1 MNTATDENENAKALV
16 YDIQRFCLHDGPGVR
31 TTVFFKGCLLRCPWC
46 SNPES
51 ISPSPEVY
59 YIRSKCIACGECVRA
74 CGEGCIELVDGEVRI
89 DREKCV
95 NCFSCVAA
103 CPTKALVKKGER
115 MTAAELLQKAL
126 ADRDFYD
133 ESGGGVTVSG
143 GDPLLQSPVVAGFL
157 RLAKAEGL
165 HTAMET
171 SGFASRQALERVL
184 PYCDLVY
191 IDVKHA
197 DPLRHREIIGQDN
210 EIIHDNLRFLAGTGK
225 EVIVRLPLIPG
236 YNMDEDSIDKLIA
249 LLQPLGLP
257 VEPLL
262 FHQLGKNKYHSVGK
276 KYDLAEARPLDESEI
291 EVIGEKLAAA
301 GLRVI

>member
-1 MNTATDENENAKALV
+1 MNTETSENANTKALV

-31 TTVFFKGCLLRCPWC
+31 TTVFFKGCPLRCPWC

-51 ISPSPEVY
+51 ISPSPEIY
-59 YIRSKCIACGECVRA
+59 HIRSKCIACGECVSA
-74 CGEGCIELVDGEVRI
+74 CKEGCLELADGELRI
-89 DREKCV
+89 DRGKCAG
-95 NCFSCVAA
+95 CFSCVAA
-103 CPTKALVKKGER
+103 CPTRALVKKGEET
-115 MTAAELLQKAL
+115 TAAELLRKAL

-143 GDPLLQSPVVAGFL
+143 GEPLSQPRAVAEFL
-157 RLAKAEGL
+157 RLVKAEGL

-171 SGFASRQALERVL
+171 SGFASREALLGVL

-197 DPLRHREIIGQDN
+197 DPLRHREIVGQDN
-210 EIIHDNLRFLAGTGK
+210 GIIHDNLRYLAGTGK

-236 YNMDEDSIDKLIA
+236 YNMDGDSIDKLIA
-249 LLQPLGLP
+249 LLKPLALP

-262 FHQLGKNKYHSVGK
+262 FHQFGKNKYLSVGR

-291 EVIGEKLAAA
+291 EIVREKLAAA
-301 GLRVI
+301 GLRII